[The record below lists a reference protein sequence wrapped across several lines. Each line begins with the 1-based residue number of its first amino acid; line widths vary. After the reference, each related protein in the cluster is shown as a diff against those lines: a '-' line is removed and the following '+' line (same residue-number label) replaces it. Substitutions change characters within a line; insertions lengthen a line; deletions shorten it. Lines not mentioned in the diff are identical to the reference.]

1 MKFHLPLAAALAAA
15 PFAVS
20 AAPASTDDVKPTE
33 DAAALFHRN
42 IEPLLVDYCYGCHG
56 DGVSKGQVAFDG
68 FETSEALIAD
78 TRLWMAVLKNVR
90 SGVMPPAD
98 EGYSPNAEQV
108 KTLEDWIKYRAFGID
123 PAQPDPGR
131 VTLRRLNRLEYRN
144 TIRDLMGID
153 FNSEVEFPPDDTGH
167 GFDNIADV
175 LTLSPLMME
184 KYLQAAETIVDT
196 AVPKVGLILP
206 ERIAR
211 GRDFQSEDGRHD
223 GDNMNVRTPARVSTT
238 FNVAHSDTYQLKL
251 NLEIR
256 GSFDF
261 DPGRARVIFS
271 VDGIE
276 RFREEVVWQERKR
289 REYEF
294 NEQWTAGD
302 HVLTFE
308 VEPLPPLERYAGDTP
323 PPPRTTPPPEERP
336 PAPRRPPPANIPA
349 SILIPP
355 SNNANPAPQT
365 RVVVNILSAQVIGP
379 KDPARW
385 EPPENHARFFP
396 EGPAPADPQARDAY
410 ARRVLERFA
419 TRAFRRPVE
428 EARVTALVAL
438 ARDVYTQKGATF
450 EEGVGRAMMAVL
462 GSPRFLFRIEE
473 AAPLRPP
480 EAHPFID
487 EYALASRLSYF
498 LWSTMPD
505 EELFALAGRGALR
518 ANLAAQVGRML
529 ADPKSE
535 TFIRNFVGQWLQA
548 RDIEFVPINAH
559 AVLGLPRVRGG
570 PRVEFGQDLRKAMRS
585 ETEMYFAHVVRED
598 RSVLELLDSD
608 YTFLNEKLASHYGV
622 PGVEGD
628 RLRRVTLPQG
638 SPHGG
643 VLTHASIL
651 AVTSNPTRTSPVK
664 RGHFILENILGTPPP
679 PAPPDVPTLEEALDA
694 FEGREPTLKE
704 MLALHASNGLC
715 HSCHARMDPLGLA
728 LENFDAMGLWRDT
741 EAGQPIEPAGKLITG
756 ETFADIRE
764 LKRIL
769 VNERRVD
776 FYRCLTEKL
785 MTYALG
791 RGVEPADVH
800 TIDRIVAQLE
810 AEKGRFSALL
820 LGIIESVPFQKQRA
834 PLAAVT
840 TSASAPRLSA
850 STPEQP

>member
-1 MKFHLPLAAALAAA
+1 MKSFLPLVALSVATPALL
-15 PFAVS
+15 P
-20 AAPASTDDVKPTE
+20 AAPAASTEATPTA
-33 DAAALFHRN
+33 DAVALFHRN

-68 FETSEALIAD
+68 FDTSEALIAD

-90 SGVMPPAD
+90 AGVMPPAD
-98 EGYSPNAEQV
+98 EGHSPNPDEA
-108 KTLEDWIKYRAFGID
+108 KALEDWIKYRAFGID

-175 LTLSPLMME
+175 LTISPLMME

-196 AVPKVGLILP
+196 AVPKVGLVLP

-211 GRDFQSEDGRHD
+211 GRDFLSEDGRRN
-223 GDNMNVRTPARVSTT
+223 GENMNVRTPARVSTT
-238 FNVAHSDTYQLKL
+238 FNVTHTDTYQLKL

-261 DPGRARVIFS
+261 DPGRARIIFS
-271 VDGIE
+271 VDGVE

-289 REYEF
+289 QEYAFDES
-294 NEQWTAGD
+294 WTAGD

-323 PPPRTTPPPEERP
+323 PPPRPAPTLEPPP
-336 PAPRRPPPANIPA
+336 PAPQRPPPSHIPA
-349 SILIPP
+349 SILIAPP
-355 SNNANPAPQT
+355 GNAGTAPQT
-365 RVVVNILSAQVIGP
+365 RVVVNIVSAQVIGP

-396 EGPAPADPQARDAY
+396 DGPAPEEPAAREAY
-410 ARRVLERFA
+410 ARKVLEHFA

-428 EARVTALVAL
+428 EARVAALVAL
-438 ARDVYTQKGATF
+438 ARDVYTQKGSTF
-450 EEGVGRAMMAVL
+450 EEGIGRAMMAVL

-473 AAPLRPP
+473 PAPWRPP
-480 EAHPFID
+480 EVHPHID

-505 EELFALAGRGALR
+505 DELFALAGRGALR
-518 ANLAAQVGRML
+518 TNLAAQVERML

-535 TFIRNFVGQWLQA
+535 TFVRNFVGQWLQA
-548 RDIEFVPINAH
+548 RDIEFVPINAQ

-570 PRVEFGQDLRKAMRS
+570 PRVEFGLDLRKAMRS

-598 RSVLELLDSD
+598 RSVLELLDSN
-608 YTFLNEKLASHYGV
+608 YTFLNEKLASHYRV

-628 RLRRVTLPQG
+628 RLRRVVLPEG

-679 PAPPDVPTLEEALDA
+679 PAPPDVPTLEEALSG

-704 MLALHASNGLC
+704 MLAFHASNGLC

-769 VNERRVD
+769 VNERRLD
-776 FYRCLTEKL
+776 YYRCLTEKL

-800 TIDRIVAQLE
+800 TIDQIVARLE

-820 LGIIESVPFQKQRA
+820 MGIINSVPFQKQRA
-834 PLAAVT
+834 PLAATT

-850 STPEQP
+850 STPE